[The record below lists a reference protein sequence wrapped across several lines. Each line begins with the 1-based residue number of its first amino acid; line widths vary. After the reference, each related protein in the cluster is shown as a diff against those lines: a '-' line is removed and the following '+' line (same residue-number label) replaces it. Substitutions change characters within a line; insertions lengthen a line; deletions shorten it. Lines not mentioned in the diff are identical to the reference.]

1 MKVLLPC
8 MIIMSVLYLV
18 YSPHAQVYFGPDMQ
32 ACIVYYDEHKAIIK
46 YPPLGDSS
54 DAGGCE
60 LQASTMVLSH
70 FSSIGYKITPD
81 SLEKM
86 NYDLPWT
93 IQVTME
99 K

>member
-1 MKVLLPC
+1 MKLLIPF
-8 MIIMSVLYLV
+8 MFTMFVSYLV
-18 YSPHAQVYFGPDMQ
+18 YSANAQVYFGPDMQ

-54 DAGGCE
+54 DAGGCK

-70 FSSIGYKITPD
+70 FSSLGYKITPE

-86 NYDLPWT
+86 NNDLPWT